1 MSDLDKS
8 KELALHVRDAISRKY
23 ELNIIGGDSKRFYG
37 GDIKGESISIAE
49 HSGVINYQPNEL
61 VISARAGTPLKE
73 IESVLAEKKQ
83 RLLFEPPHYGN
94 TATIGGT
101 VAANMNGPT
110 RPWTGGVKDA
120 VLGVKIINGNGEV
133 LRFGGEVMKNVAGY
147 DVSRLMVGSMGT
159 LGILLEVSMKV
170 LPLENKTITL
180 MYELTEEKAIHRC
193 NELNRQYLPLSAMS
207 YYDNVL
213 YVRLSGH
220 EASVDAAYKTLGGE
234 LLNDANF
241 WFSIREQSH
250 SFFKQQGNLWRI
262 SVPAATLSMQELST
276 KSFIDWGGAQRWL
289 ISDMSA
295 EEIRE
300 ITAAVSGHATL
311 FRRGDKNNDVFH
323 SLTNNQKALHQMIKQ
338 AFDPHGIFN
347 PGRMYQYL

>member
-180 MYELTEEKAIHRC
+180 MYELTEEKDATEAAER
-193 NELNRQYLPLSAMS
+193 EALPG
-207 YYDNVL
+207 
-213 YVRLSGH
+213 VR
-220 EASVDAAYKTLGGE
+220 
-234 LLNDANF
+234 
-241 WFSIREQSH
+241 RP
-250 SFFKQQGNLWRI
+250 R
-262 SVPAATLSMQELST
+262 
-276 KSFIDWGGAQRWL
+276 GGADPQGP
-289 ISDMSA
+289 DP
-295 EEIRE
+295 
-300 ITAAVSGHATL
+300 
-311 FRRGDKNNDVFH
+311 RGRAR
-323 SLTNNQKALHQMIKQ
+323 QGALHQRLQ
-338 AFDPHGIFN
+338 
-347 PGRMYQYL
+347 GRREDLHDVRPRRGPRRRQQRGRARCESAEGEGRCGVPSFCVCAGLRRCGSSRARCWARTW